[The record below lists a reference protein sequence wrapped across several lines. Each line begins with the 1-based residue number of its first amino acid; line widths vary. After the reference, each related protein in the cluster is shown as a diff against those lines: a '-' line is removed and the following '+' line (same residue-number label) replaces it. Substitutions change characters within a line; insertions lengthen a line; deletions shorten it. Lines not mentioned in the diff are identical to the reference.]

1 MQFRKQWV
9 FTLVMA
15 ILLFAGCG
23 NETSTQTPS
32 VPETQEEEGRVD
44 PSSASEEHP
53 AGEDTV
59 SEASESK
66 DES

>member
-9 FTLVMA
+9 FTLFIA
-15 ILLFAGCG
+15 IVLFAGCG

-44 PSSASEEHP
+44 PSSASEDQP

-59 SEASESK
+59 SETPEPK
-66 DES
+66 D